1 MALRNQSPGSF
12 VMSTRDP
19 EYACVIH
26 WIKPDKMVDSVKFVE
41 TEGGFKRKGSK
52 KVYKTMKAF
61 IEDKKEHFSN
71 PVGDIIEPE
80 PKLQADE
87 PVDLETQLSRLTFYV
102 GYKEGGPCNIILSNQ
117 PPGTYLLRRKNEDK
131 RLRISFVTMKRG
143 QVCYLQRW
151 CAPNPYIK
159 DTKNC

>member
-1 MALRNQSPGSF
+1 MKPAMALRNQSPGSY

-26 WIKPDKMVDSVKFVE
+26 WIKPDKMVDSIKFVE

-52 KVYKTMKAF
+52 KVYKNMKAF
-61 IEDKKEHFSN
+61 IEDKKEHFRI

-87 PVDLETQLSRLTFYV
+87 TVDLETQLSMLNFYV
-102 GYKEGGPCNIILSNQ
+102 GNMEGSPCNMALSNQ
-117 PPGTYLLRRKNEDK
+117 PPGTYLLRRKEEDK
-131 RLRISFVTMKRG
+131 RLRISFVTMKGG
-143 QVCYLQRW
+143 QACYLVLS
-151 CAPNPYIK
+151 
-159 DTKNC
+159 